1 MFPWSILNKSESELV
16 RKCLTAQQLH
26 PVKNDLFTTFQSDLE
41 TCGISLTMSEISKMK
56 KITFKRLVNTKLRDV
71 AKLYLLNLKSKHT
84 KLNNISDIYK
94 LEPYLSSKNLS
105 TEEKQTLFKF
115 RTRMVD
121 VKSNFK
127 MKYGQNLTCFF
138 CLETDTQSHLLFC
151 KPITN
156 GIDLQSTEYEHIFQD
171 MNKQEKIA
179 KILNKILKQRNTL
192 LKMSSM
198 NT

>member
-1 MFPWSILNKSESELV
+1 MK
-16 RKCLTAQQLH
+16 K
-26 PVKNDLFTTFQSDLE
+26 TTF
-41 TCGISLTMSEISKMK
+41 K
-56 KITFKRLVNTKLRDV
+56 KLVNSKLRDV

-84 KLNNISDIYK
+84 KLNDISDIYK

-105 TEEKQTLFKF
+105 TEEKQILFKF

-121 VKSNFK
+121 VKANFK

-138 CLETDTQSHLLFC
+138 CPETETQSHLLFC

-156 GIDLQSTEYEHIFQD
+156 GIDMKTTEYDHIYQD
-171 MNKQEKIA
+171 ISKQEKIA
-179 KILNKILKQRNTL
+179 KILTRILNQRITL